1 MGPQMSRR
9 HIRGGSE
16 KPHENKVVNEKTENP
31 NANNS
36 ENPNKNLE
44 IDTKPVKEIEAGKKG
59 EWNKELNKP
68 QPNTVYVVDSNHT
81 YRTDEFSRVVHV
93 EGELT
98 LNKHDRN
105 GCQQCKAGKCG
116 VAGDEGGHLIG
127 AQFDAAGE
135 KINLPM
141 DSSLN
146 QGQWNSMEKTWADAL
161 KDGKK
166 VSVDIR
172 PTYVGDGARPTSF
185 MVEYKVDNVQ
195 YKVTFKNKA

>member
-1 MGPQMSRR
+1 M
-9 HIRGGSE
+9 
-16 KPHENKVVNEKTENP
+16 
-31 NANNS
+31 
-36 ENPNKNLE
+36 E
-44 IDTKPVKEIEAGKKG
+44 IDARPVKDIESGKKG

-105 GCQQCKAGKCG
+105 GYQQCKAGKCG

-127 AQFDAAGE
+127 AQFDGAGE
-135 KINLPM
+135 KINLVPM
-141 DSSLN
+141 NSSLN
-146 QGQWNSMEKTWADAL
+146 QGQWKAMEQTWAVAL

-172 PTYVGDGARPTSF
+172 PTYVGADARLTSF
-185 MVEYKVDNVQ
+185 MVEYKVDNVRC
-195 YKVTFKNKA
+195 KVIFNNKA